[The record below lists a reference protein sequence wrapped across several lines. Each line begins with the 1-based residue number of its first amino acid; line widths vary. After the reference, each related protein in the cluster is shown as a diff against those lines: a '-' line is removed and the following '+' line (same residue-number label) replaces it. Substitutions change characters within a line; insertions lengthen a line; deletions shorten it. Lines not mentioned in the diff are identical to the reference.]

1 MRILSAASAFPANY
15 YPQTVLRDA
24 LKAYWGSRLENPR
37 LLDRLWANAG
47 VEGRF
52 LARPLMDY
60 YGLDSFGKN
69 NDAWIAAAEELGAS
83 AVCRALAAAKC
94 DVSEAGALIFVSIT
108 GICSP
113 SLDARLLNRLGLPRN
128 LRRIPI
134 FGLGCVGGAAG
145 IARAAD
151 FVRGYPK
158 QIAVLLSVE
167 LCSLTMQRDD
177 LSLANQISMALFADG
192 AAAVVIAGDNAAG
205 DQVEGSGPE
214 IIDTRSSFY
223 PATLDVMGW
232 AVSEH
237 GFRIVLSPEVPNVI
251 RENLGRDVDELLASH
266 GLSRADIGCWI
277 LHTGG
282 PKILQATEEALGLG
296 ESALAASWEM
306 LRKTGNLSSAS
317 VLLVLEETMAHRR
330 PPAGTWSILA
340 AMGPGFCS
348 ELVLLRW

>member
-1 MRILSAASAFPANY
+1 MRILSAASAFPEHY
-15 YPQTVLRDA
+15 YPQSVLREA
-24 LKAYWGSRLENPR
+24 LKAFWGPRLENPR
-37 LLDRLWANAG
+37 MLDRLWANAG
-47 VEGRF
+47 VDGRF
-52 LARPLMDY
+52 LARPLADY
-60 YGLDSFGKN
+60 YTLDTFGKN
-69 NDAWIAAAEELGAS
+69 NNAWMEAAEELGTQAI
-83 AVCRALAAAKC
+83 CRALAGAKR
-94 DVSEAGALIFVSIT
+94 DISEVGALIFVSIT
-108 GICSP
+108 GVSSP
-113 SLDARLLNRLGLPRN
+113 SMDARLINRMGLPRN

-151 FVRGYPK
+151 FVRGYPD

-167 LCSLTMQRDD
+167 LCSFTMQRDD
-177 LSLANQISMALFADG
+177 LSIANQISLALFADG
-192 AAAVVIAGDNAAG
+192 AAAVVIGGDR
-205 DQVEGSGPE
+205 VEGSGPE
-214 IIDTRSSFY
+214 IVDTRSSFY
-223 PATLDVMGW
+223 PSTLDVMGW
-232 AVSEH
+232 AVSEQ

-251 RENLGRDVDELLASH
+251 AGNLGRDVDEFLAAH
-266 GLSRADIGCWI
+266 QLKRGDIGCWV

-282 PKILQATEEALGLG
+282 PKILDATQEALALDK
-296 ESALAASWEM
+296 SALAASWEM

>member
-1 MRILSAASAFPANY
+1 MRILSASSAFPPHY
-15 YPQTVLRDA
+15 YSQTVLRDA
-24 LKAYWGSRLENPR
+24 LKAYWGARLENPR
-37 LLDRLWANAG
+37 FLDRLWANAG
-47 VEGRF
+47 VDGRF
-52 LARPLMDY
+52 LARPLTDY
-60 YGLDSFGKN
+60 PAFDTFGKT
-69 NDAWIAAAEELGAS
+69 NDAWIEAAEELGS
-83 AVCRALAAAKC
+83 NAVCRALAAAGR
-94 DVSEAGALIFVSIT
+94 DVSEVGALIFVSIT
-108 GICSP
+108 GISSP
-113 SLDARLLNRLGLPRN
+113 SIDARLINRMGLPRN

-151 FVRGYPK
+151 YVRAYPD

-167 LCSLTMQRDD
+167 LCSLTIQFDD
-177 LSLANQISMALFADG
+177 LSIANQISTALFADG
-192 AAAVVIAGDNAAG
+192 SAAVVIGGDR
-205 DQVEGSGPE
+205 VEGTGPQ

-223 PATLDVMGW
+223 PGTLDTMGW

-251 RENLGRDVDELLASH
+251 RENLGRDVDEFLAAH
-266 GLSRADIGCWI
+266 ALTRADIGCWI

-282 PKILQATEEALGLG
+282 PKILQATQEALGIP
-296 ESALAASWEM
+296 ESAIAASWEM

-317 VLLVLEETMAHRR
+317 VLLVLEETMLHRR
-330 PPAGTWSILA
+330 PPEGTWSNLA